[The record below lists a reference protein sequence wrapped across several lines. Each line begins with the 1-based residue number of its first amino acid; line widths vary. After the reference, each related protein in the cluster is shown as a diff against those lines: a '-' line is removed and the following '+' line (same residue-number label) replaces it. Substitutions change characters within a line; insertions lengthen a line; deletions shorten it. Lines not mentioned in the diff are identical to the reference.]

1 MGYGERDL
9 VRGAGG
15 EDVVELRMRLA
26 GFRGTVPDGDF
37 GPGTEL
43 QVTSFQ
49 RHWMRRPR
57 PHGRVDDE
65 TFAAIDDF
73 AAAHP
78 IDFRKLACSCG
89 LCGGFGQGKYKGRY
103 RTGKPKIEA

>member
-15 EDVVELRMRLA
+15 EDVVELQMRLA
-26 GFRGTVPDGDF
+26 GFRGTVPDGGF

-49 RHWMRRPR
+49 RDWMERGQPEIPRAERHRPDLGALRRALLRPR
-57 PHGRVDDE
+57 LPERELLRAELGRAEPRGRGLTGPSD
-65 TFAAIDDF
+65 TAAV
-73 AAAHP
+73 
-78 IDFRKLACSCG
+78 
-89 LCGGFGQGKYKGRY
+89 
-103 RTGKPKIEA
+103 